1 MPFIFLYKR
10 LELTHPCTQH
20 HVLNEL
26 SNSLGQYCL
35 SLFFFFQFSISF
47 YQRLIFLYLF
57 FQTQLGSYKIFFLTE
72 SYLLALCKNDMQKE
86 ILRLFEVAD
95 ITKIS
100 SPKYLTTIFKSLG
113 RLVLENYMEK
123 FILAFKLAG
132 TRCFSS

>member
-1 MPFIFLYKR
+1 M
-10 LELTHPCTQH
+10 
-20 HVLNEL
+20 
-26 SNSLGQYCL
+26 
-35 SLFFFFQFSISF
+35 
-47 YQRLIFLYLF
+47 YLF
-57 FQTQLGSYKIFFLTE
+57 FQTQLGSYKIFFMTE

-100 SPKYLTTIFKSLG
+100 SPKYLTTIFRSLG

-132 TRCFSS
+132 TRCTNLLFFFMIGITMQKCMDFLF